1 LHSLADMRTRKQAI
15 LRETAL
21 FDKRRETLSI
31 DRDTVLLLIDVQE
44 GFKDPKWGRRNN
56 PCAEAKIAQLLNVW
70 RVSGW
75 PIIHVQHV
83 SQEHASVFA
92 PESPGFALQEFVR
105 PANGELLVQKRVNS
119 AFIGTKLDRSLKE
132 RGATALVVVGFTTDH
147 CVSSTVRMASNLGYR
162 TIVVADGTATFERR
176 SIDNKPVD
184 PEIIHQVHLLSL
196 QGEFAEVL
204 DADMVLSLSENYEP
218 ACLKRGF

>member
-1 LHSLADMRTRKQAI
+1 MRTRKQAI

-147 CVSSTVRMASNLGYR
+147 CVSSTVRMASNLGYC

-176 SIDNKPVD
+176 SIDNKPID

>member
-132 RGATALVVVGFTTDH
+132 RGATTLVVVGFTTDH

>member
-1 LHSLADMRTRKQAI
+1 MRKQGV
-15 LRETAL
+15 LTKSAL

-31 DRDTVLLLIDVQE
+31 DRDTVLLLVDVQE

-56 PCAEAKIAQLLNVW
+56 RCAEAKIAQLLDTW
-70 RVSGW
+70 RVSGR

-92 PESPGFALQEFVR
+92 PESPGIAFQEFAR
-105 PANGELLVQKRVNS
+105 PANGELLLQKRVNS
-119 AFIGTKLDRSLKE
+119 AFIGTELDRSLKE

-162 TIVVADGTATFERR
+162 TIVVADGTATFERL
-176 SIDNKPVD
+176 SLDNEPVG
-184 PEIIHQVHLLSL
+184 PEIIHQIHLLSL

-204 DADMVLSLSENYEP
+204 DADIVLSLSAKE
-218 ACLKRGF
+218 

>member
-1 LHSLADMRTRKQAI
+1 MPLSL
-15 LRETAL
+15 
-21 FDKRRETLSI
+21 
-31 DRDTVLLLIDVQE
+31 
-44 GFKDPKWGRRNN
+44 RRN
-56 PCAEAKIAQLLNVW
+56 P
-70 RVSGW
+70 
-75 PIIHVQHV
+75 
-83 SQEHASVFA
+83 
-92 PESPGFALQEFVR
+92 PGFALQEFVR

-184 PEIIHQVHLLSL
+184 PEIIHQIHLLSL

-204 DADMVLSLSENYEP
+204 DADMVLSLSEKE
-218 ACLKRGF
+218 

>member
-1 LHSLADMRTRKQAI
+1 MRTRKQAI

-147 CVSSTVRMASNLGYR
+147 CVSSTVRMAANLGYR

-204 DADMVLSLSENYEP
+204 DADMVLSLSEKE
-218 ACLKRGF
+218 